1 LIYDGAR
8 RSFKG
13 GATIIAEGNVGDS
26 LFVVVEGTVRIYARD
41 ERGRELE
48 FGVFGPGTLF
58 GEMCLDGGARTASV
72 EAASRCVCSEIAY
85 DLFRKR
91 LAGDADFAFYLIS
104 MLIGRSR
111 SATESAKDL
120 ALKPV
125 YRRVVEF
132 LHRHAVEEDG
142 KRRLPTKITQQN
154 SPTRSALR
162 ATLIR
167 GFSRNTLDES
177 IRIEERR
184 IPSFDRCRIA
194 GERRTPPAC
203 FRRCRHRLHDAS
215 TARRARRSP
224 PFWRAY
230 SI

>member
-1 LIYDGAR
+1 MAITEPSLGGFPGVLESLIYDGAR

-142 KRRLPTKITQQN
+142 KRRLPTKITQQELAN
-154 SPTRSALR
+154 QVGA
-162 ATLIR
+162 
-167 GFSRNTLDES
+167 SRDMISRILKELTLDES

-184 IPSFDRCRIA
+184 ITLLRPLPDR
-194 GERRTPPAC
+194 
-203 FRRCRHRLHDAS
+203 
-215 TARRARRSP
+215 
-224 PFWRAY
+224 W
-230 SI
+230 

>member
-1 LIYDGAR
+1 MAITEPSLGGFPGVLESLIYDGTR

-26 LFVVVEGTVRIYARD
+26 LFVVVEGTVRSYARD

-91 LAGDADFAFYLIS
+91 LADDADFAFYLIS

-142 KRRLPTKITQQN
+142 KRRLPTKITQQELAN
-154 SPTRSALR
+154 QVGA
-162 ATLIR
+162 
-167 GFSRNTLDES
+167 SRDMISRILKELTLDES

-184 IPSFDRCRIA
+184 ITLLRPLPDR
-194 GERRTPPAC
+194 
-203 FRRCRHRLHDAS
+203 
-215 TARRARRSP
+215 
-224 PFWRAY
+224 W
-230 SI
+230 

>member
-1 LIYDGAR
+1 MAITEPSLGGFPGVLESLIYDGTR
-8 RSFKG
+8 RSFKS

-91 LAGDADFAFYLIS
+91 LADDADFAFYLIS

-142 KRRLPTKITQQN
+142 KRRLPTKITQQELAN
-154 SPTRSALR
+154 QVGA
-162 ATLIR
+162 
-167 GFSRNTLDES
+167 SRDMISRILKELTLDES

-184 IPSFDRCRIA
+184 ITLLRPLPDR
-194 GERRTPPAC
+194 
-203 FRRCRHRLHDAS
+203 
-215 TARRARRSP
+215 
-224 PFWRAY
+224 W
-230 SI
+230 

>member
-1 LIYDGAR
+1 MAITEPSLGGFPGVLESLIYDGAR

-91 LAGDADFAFYLIS
+91 LADDADFAFYLIS

-142 KRRLPTKITQQN
+142 KRRLPTKITQQELAN
-154 SPTRSALR
+154 QVGA
-162 ATLIR
+162 
-167 GFSRNTLDES
+167 SRDMISRILKELTLDES

-184 IPSFDRCRIA
+184 ITLLRPLPDR
-194 GERRTPPAC
+194 
-203 FRRCRHRLHDAS
+203 
-215 TARRARRSP
+215 
-224 PFWRAY
+224 W
-230 SI
+230 